1 MAINPNHQ
9 NPSTGILGSPTRLL
23 GLMATAGA
31 ALLLVLSM
39 TMMKAGAA
47 PATTYPPVTEP
58 PTTIVDV
65 VPGGGDDN
73 IIESGEDVQFVVDGF
88 EPGTV
93 VTLTIFVDTN
103 GDGIIE
109 EIVLTGI
116 ADENGEVEFDWNVPA
131 GTGTGDYSFEV
142 EGIDDV
148 TGSPRT
154 SSGSIHIEALGAFV
168 PGDGTGGP
176 LPYTGSNSTNLL
188 RIGLV
193 LIVAGGISVV
203 AVRRRS
209 AHADA
214 DA

>member
-9 NPSTGILGSPTRLL
+9 HPSTGILGSPTRVV
-23 GLMATAGA
+23 GVMATAGA

-39 TMMKAGAA
+39 TMMKAGAQTV
-47 PATTYPPVTEP
+47 TTYPPVTEP

-65 VPGGGDDN
+65 VPGGGDDG
-73 IIESGEDVQFVVDGF
+73 IIEAGEPVQFVVDGF

-103 GDGIIE
+103 GDGTLDE
-109 EIVLTGI
+109 VVLTGV
-116 ADENGEVEFDWNVPA
+116 ADENGEVTFDWNVPA
-131 GTGTGDYSFEV
+131 GTSTGDYTFDV

-148 TGSPRT
+148 TGLPRT
-154 SSGSIHIEALGAFV
+154 ESGSIHIEAVGAFV
-168 PGDGTGGP
+168 PGDGTSGP

-203 AVRRRS
+203 AVRRRN
-209 AHADA
+209 AHTNA
-214 DA
+214 

>member
-1 MAINPNHQ
+1 MAITPNHQ
-9 NPSTGILGSPTRLL
+9 HPSTGILGSPTRLV

-39 TMMKAGAA
+39 TMMKAGAQTV
-47 PATTYPPVTEP
+47 TTYPPVTEP

-65 VPGGGDDN
+65 IPGGGDDG
-73 IIESGEDVQFVVDGF
+73 IIEASEPVQFVVDGF

-93 VTLTIFVDTN
+93 VTLTITVDTN
-103 GDGIIE
+103 GDGILE
-109 EIVLTGI
+109 EIVLTGV
-116 ADENGEVEFDWNVPA
+116 ADENGEVTFDWNVPA
-131 GTGTGDYSFEV
+131 GTSTGDYAFEV

-148 TGSPRT
+148 TGLPRT
-154 SSGSIHIEALGAFV
+154 ESGSIHIEAVGAFV
-168 PGDGTGGP
+168 PGDGTSGP

-203 AVRRRS
+203 AVRRRN
-209 AHADA
+209 AHTNA
-214 DA
+214 

>member
-9 NPSTGILGSPTRLL
+9 HPSTGILGSPTRVV
-23 GLMATAGA
+23 GVMATAGA

-39 TMMKAGAA
+39 TMMKAGAQTV
-47 PATTYPPVTEP
+47 TTYPPVTEP
-58 PTTIVDV
+58 PTTIVEV
-65 VPGGGDDN
+65 VPGGGDDG
-73 IIESGEDVQFVVDGF
+73 IIEASEPVQFVVDGF

-103 GDGIIE
+103 GDGTLDE
-109 EIVLTGI
+109 VVLTGV
-116 ADENGEVEFDWNVPA
+116 ADENGEVTFDWNVPA
-131 GTGTGDYSFEV
+131 GTSTGDYTFDV

-148 TGSPRT
+148 TGLPRT
-154 SSGSIHIEALGAFV
+154 ESGSIHIEAVGAFV
-168 PGDGTGGP
+168 PGDGTSGP

-203 AVRRRS
+203 AVRRRN
-209 AHADA
+209 AHTNA
-214 DA
+214 